1 MPSVH
6 CVHIHCGGGS
16 APSSLIIAV
25 SGPVVSFREENRRRK
40 IEERKKRR
48 GRKLTS
54 SKTPQNNASFYNHWV
69 HKVTIDRFLLVV
81 YLICIELSFL
91 EAWVHVLG
99 LNLRL
104 GGMDLEMLILS
115 LRLEKGSLV
124 LEYLNVLK

>member
-1 MPSVH
+1 M
-6 CVHIHCGGGS
+6 S
-16 APSSLIIAV
+16 ASEKSA
-25 SGPVVSFREENRRRK
+25 EEERK

-48 GRKLTS
+48 EEVEKLTS
-54 SKTPQNNASFYNHWV
+54 SKNPQNNASFYNHWV